1 MSVSSPGDA
10 RMSSSQRRETEAVAT
25 AGFVNALE
33 ARPADEDQV
42 TVANLDRSGIRRTPP
57 GRALAIVE

>member
-1 MSVSSPGDA
+1 
-10 RMSSSQRRETEAVAT
+10 MSSSQRRETEAVAT